1 MNRHDAGNAGSL
13 VGQKR
18 GENIHD
24 KRGKCAE
31 VSKMPVTERQA
42 VHGEVAIL
50 AEEDRD
56 ENDGEN
62 HAEETVVEIG
72 PDASSWRYLA
82 T

>member
-18 GENIHD
+18 GENVHD
-24 KRGKCAE
+24 KRGKRAE
-31 VSKMPVTERQA
+31 VLKMSVTERQA
-42 VHGEVAIL
+42 FHGDVAIL

-56 ENDGEN
+56 ENDGED
-62 HAEETVVEIG
+62 HAKETVVEIG
-72 PDASSWRYLA
+72 PDASSWRNLV